1 MARLPALGFLKR
13 ERKRRTEGRA
23 AKRKKP
29 PEGGLCVSR
38 SRHRSRASLRF
49 PQCVSLLDGSDRRTS
64 RAKGVE
70 AISSTLSA
78 LPILGPD
85 LFGEGASR
93 KNRIQNYC
101 EQDYPTSCRHDR
113 EDQAASPRHRAFR
126 PNTIW
131 RGRCPVTQQRPLIA
145 RYSWP
150 PMMRRRP
157 NRATATTLGV
167 RTAAATKLA
176 R

>member
-23 AKRKKP
+23 AKQKSRPKAA
-29 PEGGLCVSR
+29 LCFAISSSIPR
-38 SRHRSRASLRF
+38 QFAF
-49 PQCVSLLDGSDRRTS
+49 PQCVVARRIRQAPL
-64 RAKGVE
+64 RAKCVE

-126 PNTIW
+126 PNTIG

-167 RTAAATKLA
+167 RAAAATKLA

>member
-1 MARLPALGFLKR
+1 MI
-13 ERKRRTEGRA
+13 
-23 AKRKKP
+23 
-29 PEGGLCVSR
+29 
-38 SRHRSRASLRF
+38 SLD
-49 PQCVSLLDGSDRRTS
+49 CRRTS
-64 RAKGVE
+64 MILREDSPPKRGPPTPSLVPLELPLSPMRVFARRIRQAPLPRKGVE
-70 AISSTLSA
+70 AISSILSA

-126 PNTIW
+126 PNTIG

>member
-1 MARLPALGFLKR
+1 MNARG
-13 ERKRRTEGRA
+13 RRSEEGRA
-23 AKRKKP
+23 AKRKNRPKA
-29 PEGGLCVSR
+29 
-38 SRHRSRASLRF
+38 ASVFRDLVIDPAPVCAF
-49 PQCVSLLDGSDRRTS
+49 PNLLDGSDRRTS

-113 EDQAASPRHRAFR
+113 EDQAASPRH
-126 PNTIW
+126 
-131 RGRCPVTQQRPLIA
+131 
-145 RYSWP
+145 
-150 PMMRRRP
+150 
-157 NRATATTLGV
+157 
-167 RTAAATKLA
+167 
-176 R
+176 